1 MRSERNKAS
10 PPSPSFPFTVVYY
23 IVREFFLS
31 FVVSFLFFFVVFFIN
46 QILLLAEDIL
56 SKNVPFAQTLML
68 LVYSLPSVVAIAF
81 PFAALAGALMTSAR
95 LNADNEI
102 LAFSALGI
110 SAKILYLP
118 FLVVGL
124 AASLLSFTA
133 NDYFL
138 PRGSVAF
145 RKLYGQL
152 VARSA
157 SVELTPFSVKRYS
170 KAIVV
175 TGAKDGDKAGD
186 ILLFEE
192 ENRGADTVISAGR
205 AGISIDSGGAESHIE
220 MEDVTELSVT
230 SGEARKFS
238 VSRADTLSYRFMLR
252 NPIVGFAGSSPSE
265 MSSGDLL
272 ASLRKKR
279 AILEAREREVAKQYG
294 EARAGLI
301 AGYGAIAGRGAIGAL
316 PNRDVERQEREK
328 DLQKTIATLKQVSA
342 SKPSDKSLQIYA
354 LEYNKKFA
362 IPAAGFFFAFLAFP
376 LGLGTKRAGRTAGF
390 GLALLLSTLYWAMLF
405 AGQTAGL
412 RTNLSPVVAMWAPNA
427 AVFLAALAV
436 WIFRRSS
443 GRRSV

>member
-1 MRSERNKAS
+1 MRSERNNAS
-10 PPSPSFPFTVVYY
+10 PRLPSFPFTVIYY
-23 IVREFFLS
+23 IIREFFLS
-31 FVVSFLFFFVVFFIN
+31 FMVSFLFFFVIFFIN

-56 SKNVPFAQTLML
+56 SKSVPFTQTLL
-68 LVYSLPSVVAIAF
+68 LLLYSLPSVVAIAF

-110 SAKILYLP
+110 SVKVLYLP
-118 FLVVGL
+118 FLIVGL
-124 AASLLSFTA
+124 VASLLSFAA

-138 PRGSVAF
+138 PRGAVAF

-175 TGAKDGDKAGD
+175 TGAKDGERAGD
-186 ILLFEE
+186 ILLFET
-192 ENRGADTVISAGR
+192 ENKSADKVIAAGS
-205 AGISIDSGGAESHIE
+205 AGISIDSSGNEALIE
-220 MEDVTELSVT
+220 MMDVTELSVAA
-230 SGEARKFS
+230 GEARKFS
-238 VSRADTLSYRFMLR
+238 VSRADTLYYRFMLQ

-272 ASLRKKR
+272 GSLKKKKTV
-279 AILEAREREVAKQYG
+279 LDSRERDIAKQYS
-294 EARAGLI
+294 EARARLI
-301 AGYGAIAGRGAIGAL
+301 TGYGDTTRYSAAGTPAENGKAAQDG
-316 PNRDVERQEREK
+316 EK
-328 DLQKTIATLKQVSA
+328 KLQMTIQTLKQASSA
-342 SKPSDKSLQIYA
+342 KPSDKSLQIYA

-362 IPAAGFFFAFLAFP
+362 IPAAGFFFALLAFP

-390 GLALLLSTLYWAMLF
+390 GLALILSTLYWAMLF

-412 RTNLSPVVAMWAPNA
+412 RSNLSPTLAMWAPNA
-427 AVFLAALAV
+427 AVFAAAIAV
-436 WIFRRSS
+436 WIFRRGS

>member
-1 MRSERNKAS
+1 MRSERNTAY
-10 PPSPSFPFTVVYY
+10 PPSPSFPFTVLYY
-23 IVREFFLS
+23 IVREFLLS
-31 FVVSFLFFFVVFFIN
+31 LFVSFLFFFVVFFIN

-110 SAKILYLP
+110 SAKVLYLP
-118 FLVVGL
+118 FLLIGL
-124 AASLLSFTA
+124 AASLLSFAA

-138 PRGSVAF
+138 PRGSIAF

-152 VARSA
+152 VAKSA

-170 KAIVV
+170 RAIVV
-175 TGAKDGDKAGD
+175 TGAKEGDKAGD

-192 ENRGADTVISAGR
+192 EDQGADTVISAGR
-205 AGISIDSGGAESHIE
+205 AGISIDSGGDEALIE
-220 MEDVTELSVT
+220 MEGITELSVA

-238 VSRADTLSYRFMLR
+238 VSKADSLSYRFMLR
-252 NPIVGFAGSSPSE
+252 NPIVGFSGSSPSE

-272 ASLRKKR
+272 ASIRKKR
-279 AILEAREREVAKQYG
+279 AVLGERERETAKQYG
-294 EARAGLI
+294 EARARLI
-301 AGYGAIAGRGAIGAL
+301 IGYGALADLGAGGASHEKGA
-316 PNRDVERQEREK
+316 EK
-328 DLQKTIATLKQVSA
+328 LEKEKNLQTTIATLKQASA
-342 SKPSDKSLQIYA
+342 AKPSDKSLQIYA

-405 AGQTAGL
+405 VGQTAGL
-412 RTNLSPVVAMWAPNA
+412 KTDISPAVAMWAPNA
-427 AVFLAALAV
+427 AVFVAALAV
-436 WIFRRSS
+436 WIFRRRS